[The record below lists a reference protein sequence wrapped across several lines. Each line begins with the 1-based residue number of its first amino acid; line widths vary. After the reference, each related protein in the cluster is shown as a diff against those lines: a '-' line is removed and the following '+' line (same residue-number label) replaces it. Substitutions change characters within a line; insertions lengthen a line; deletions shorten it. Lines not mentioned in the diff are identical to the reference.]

1 MPNAGDYWAERGL
14 ANAVRVYNYSQRK
27 ARLITRWF
35 NRASKDMQRK
45 IDGFYRDYA
54 EGEGISPQAAKETLT
69 NRRPLSLTLADAAKL
84 AKRAPKDATLAKLLR
99 QNYLQRAISR
109 EEFLKLQL
117 QVLAS
122 ELYSDTDAGINRA
135 LTETFE
141 DCYYHGLFDF
151 QQFTGFGSGFNRI
164 STHQIEA
171 AVTTGW
177 QGKNYSERLWGE
189 HRVSLARYLNRII
202 STGIIEGRSNA
213 DMRAQLQKVMNMSA
227 YNARRLIRTEA
238 TQISSRACA
247 AAYGEN
253 GTPKFEFLAT
263 LDFKTSTI
271 CRDMDGRV
279 FNTKDAKVGVNM
291 PPLHPFCRSTT
302 VPYIPDAQFD
312 EGATRAARGGDGGT
326 YKVPADMTYK
336 DWYKKYV
343 ESNPAELLA
352 EQKQRNGRDDA
363 KQFAEYKARLGASA
377 PKAFDDFQ
385 TIKYTDG
392 EGWDAL
398 KSQYRTAGSAQRR
411 ELMQAPLS
419 KGGGDGTGFD
429 LAAAKQNFLQEI
441 EVVPERQRRVLD
453 YYSQEIEIAEDPR
466 LPAPL
471 AYHPTQERI
480 LYNTGHP
487 DFAKEDFPTHLMH
500 ELAHAIDSINLQSWQ
515 NQDFSAAVSDAQKA
529 VSQALAQFERKASE
543 SSCSDYFSDIL
554 SALGKGQFYTFAG
567 HDPAYWQRTGN
578 AEKEI
583 FANLFCMQATKRVEE
598 IAYLNEAFPYMIQ
611 TYQKLLERM
620 P

>member
-54 EGEGISPQAAKETLT
+54 EGEGISPRAAKETLT
-69 NRRPLSLTLADAAKL
+69 NRQPLSLTLADAAKL

-141 DCYYHGLFDF
+141 DSYYHGLFDF

-189 HRVSLARYLNRII
+189 HRVSLARYLNRIV

-247 AAYGEN
+247 AAYEEN
-253 GTPKFEFLAT
+253 GTPKFKFLAT

-302 VPYIPDAQFD
+302 VPYIPDTQFD

-336 DWYKKYV
+336 DWHKKYV

-385 TIKYTDG
+385 TIKYTESDKYD
-392 EGWDAL
+392 EL
-398 KSQYRTAGSAQRR
+398 KHAYRAAGYANRKNGQSAGGSNEQ
-411 ELMQAPLS
+411 
-419 KGGGDGTGFD
+419 GGGKPQLIG
-429 LAAAKQNFLQEI
+429 A
-441 EVVPERQRRVLD
+441 LD
-453 YYSQEIEIAEDPR
+453 KVTDATAIAE
-466 LPAPL
+466 L
-471 AYHPTQERI
+471 AKHRQ
-480 LYNTGHP
+480 
-487 DFAKEDFPTHLMH
+487 
-500 ELAHAIDSINLQSWQ
+500 ELAMLDNEVNVSVTADGRVWRTEGTTGGVHPEQLEDMGVSLKGSYSLHNHPASVINFS
-515 NQDFSAAVSDAQKA
+515 FSADDVG
-529 VSQALAQFERKASE
+529 F
-543 SSCSDYFSDIL
+543 F
-554 SALGKGQFYTFAG
+554 F
-567 HDPAYWQRTGN
+567 GN
-578 AEKEI
+578 K
-583 FANLFCMQATKRVEE
+583 QS
-598 IAYLNEAFPYMIQ
+598 YSEAFDHVYRYYMRHTAETISM
-611 TYQKLLERM
+611 TYDEAKKMFNKVYHEEAHRLSWEGKIDIDEEGYHVTVTELAERLKFEYGRALLD
-620 P
+620 